1 MKRRFSLQV
10 LFLAVAVMFALVP
23 ASRADVVTIGVS
35 VNGGATTV
43 LAVGPLGLASFG
55 PGPVGGGFTVQA
67 SGTGSPTLN
76 EPSFLTNSINVSST
90 TGGNLIVYVTEQGL
104 TSPTGVNS
112 FLSSFTTN
120 LFTGSATSTTLSTYI
135 DTGNGLFSGTLLA
148 STTFTPPGLTVNAIA
163 NTPALGPGPYSET
176 TAYSINFGA
185 GVGSVNSTIQI
196 AAVPEPAS
204 MLLLG
209 TGLIGLGGA
218 VRRRWVK

>member
-10 LFLAVAVMFALVP
+10 LLLAVAVMFALTPV
-23 ASRADVVTIGVS
+23 SRADVVTIGVS
-35 VNGGATTV
+35 INGGPNTI
-43 LAVGPLGLASFG
+43 LAVGPGSTSFG
-55 PGPVGGGFTVQA
+55 PLPVGGGFTVQA
-67 SGTGSPTLN
+67 SGIGTPPLN

-90 TGGNLIVYVTEQGL
+90 AGGNLIVYVTEQGL

-120 LFTGSATSTTLSTYI
+120 LFTGSATSTTLSTYV
-135 DTGNGLFSGTLLA
+135 DTANGLFGGTLLA
-148 STTFTPPGLTVNAIA
+148 SATFLPPGLNVNSV
-163 NTPALGPGPYSET
+163 NSTPNLSGPYSET
-176 TAYSINFGA
+176 AAYSINFGS
-185 GVGSVNSTIQI
+185 GSGSVNSTIQI

-209 TGLIGLGGA
+209 TGLIGLGGS